1 MGKVG
6 VLRRADERVST
17 RLADETDDRLISRDR
32 QLTRLTNLRR
42 FAALGL
48 VALSGIGIGSSLPV
62 EGSYV
67 ANTLDGHPLPA
78 DLRLPAVD
86 GDFRLFR
93 LEQGV
98 LRLSSGGRFTLYF
111 RYYHQLVRRGA
122 RPTTTPVLSDSESG
136 TYKLEMG
143 RMILTPSK
151 KRGEKTRPAIPAT
164 ITGQEITAS
173 YVLQSGGTERRIT
186 LTLKRD
192 ASFW

>member
-1 MGKVG
+1 MIPPKGHCE
-6 VLRRADERVST
+6 AD
-17 RLADETDDRLISRDR
+17 
-32 QLTRLTNLRR
+32 NLRK

-48 VALSGIGIGSSLPV
+48 AALSGVGFASPRPI

-67 ANTLDGHPLPA
+67 ANTLDGRPLPA

-136 TYKLEMG
+136 TYKLDMG

-151 KRGEKTRPAIPAT
+151 KKGEKTRPSIPAT
-164 ITGQEITAS
+164 IAGQEITAS
-173 YVLQSGGTERRIT
+173 YVLQSGGTQRRVT